1 VEAPEGEKAEEKKE
15 VEVASEPVALASS
28 AATEVAAEAPKAEEK
43 KEEEKPVV
51 VAEPVVETK
60 AEEPAEV
67 EETKEEVT
75 TTEPVESIAEG
86 IEKMEINDVHEE
98 TTTTE
103 NAVESM
109 KTVVKETMELPEQL
123 TNGVPEM
130 NGHKEVVSSE

>member
-1 VEAPEGEKAEEKKE
+1 
-15 VEVASEPVALASS
+15 
-28 AATEVAAEAPKAEEK
+28 
-43 KEEEKPVV
+43 
-51 VAEPVVETK
+51 
-60 AEEPAEV
+60 
-67 EETKEEVT
+67 
-75 TTEPVESIAEG
+75 VESIVEG

-130 NGHKEVVSSE
+130 NGHKEVVASE